1 MFPLHLL
8 ADTDPDQI
16 FPADF
21 AIFWLVAAI
30 AQYLI

>member
-1 MFPLHLL
+1 MFSVNLL

-21 AIFWLVAAI
+21 AIFWLVA
-30 AQYLI
+30 LIMGRI